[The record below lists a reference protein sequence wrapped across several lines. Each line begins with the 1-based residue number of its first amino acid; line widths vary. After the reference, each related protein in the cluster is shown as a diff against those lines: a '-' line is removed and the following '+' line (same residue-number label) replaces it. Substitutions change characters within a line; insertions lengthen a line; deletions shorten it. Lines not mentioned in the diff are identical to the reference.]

1 MSSSADKLAK
11 TAEDTRN
18 RRIHEGIGQVNAI
31 YGSGREA
38 QYGDYLQALRDRG
51 AADLSDQS
59 AIVDRKSKFQLA
71 RRGVIGGSSELDK
84 QRRNRKALIRAT
96 IGNERNAQV
105 GVGKLRSADEN
116 SRQSLLN
123 MIFSG
128 MDASTAAQ
136 RGSAS
141 MRSNMAMAQSDF
153 IPYALDSIG
162 EAAADAYGYGVREDA
177 YSAGGEAARRNLYGG

>member
-11 TAEDTRN
+11 TSEDTRN

-31 YGSGREA
+31 YGAGREA
-38 QYGDYLQALRDRG
+38 QYGDYLQALRDRYQT
-51 AADLSDQS
+51 DLKNDS

-71 RRGVIGGSSELDK
+71 RRGVIGGSSEMTS
-84 QRRNRKALIRAT
+84 QRKNRKALIEAT
-96 IGNERNAQV
+96 IGNERNAQAAV
-105 GVGKLRSADEN
+105 GGLRSRDEQ
-116 SRQSLLN
+116 SRQSLIN
-123 MIFSG
+123 MIFGG

-136 RGSAS
+136 RAGQG

-162 EAAADAYGYGVREDA
+162 EAAADAYGVGVRNEA
-177 YSAGGEAARRNLYGG
+177 YSAGGEQARRQLYG